1 MFLEINTTASW
12 PGSSS
17 VCPGPTLTNSRS
29 QQPIMQ
35 APKSQSNGG
44 ICPKSLRPPPF
55 GRYFLFLEQH
65 CTMLTSSMPHQKM
78 GLCENIYLVTT
89 SITSCV
95 RWYGC
100 IFSMLISGLE
110 ISSSRLHYSIHFFV
124 KCLCFI
130 SSSACTL
137 KDYTW
142 AHINAL
148 LGCTLY
154 SSDPKRWSSEAFNSM
169 GLLSPWSVLRPS
181 ESN

>member
-1 MFLEINTTASW
+1 MGLGQEEGLVAVRNETSRCETVMFLEINTMASR

-65 CTMLTSSMPHQKM
+65 CTMSTSSTPHWKM

-89 SITSCV
+89 SVTSCV

-110 ISSSRLHYSIHFFV
+110 ISSSRLHYSIHFLWNVFAS
-124 KCLCFI
+124 FHHQP
-130 SSSACTL
+130 
-137 KDYTW
+137 
-142 AHINAL
+142 AH
-148 LGCTLY
+148 
-154 SSDPKRWSSEAFNSM
+154 
-169 GLLSPWSVLRPS
+169 
-181 ESN
+181 